1 MKPQVYKMDEVT
13 RSKFEKALRK
23 LSSETFWITEDEV
36 DTIRDNLYAYVY
48 MIKKNHKSGEIKQ
61 STGNENP

>member
-1 MKPQVYKMDEVT
+1 MDEVT

>member
-1 MKPQVYKMDEVT
+1 MNEVT
-13 RSKFEKALRK
+13 RSKFEKALNK